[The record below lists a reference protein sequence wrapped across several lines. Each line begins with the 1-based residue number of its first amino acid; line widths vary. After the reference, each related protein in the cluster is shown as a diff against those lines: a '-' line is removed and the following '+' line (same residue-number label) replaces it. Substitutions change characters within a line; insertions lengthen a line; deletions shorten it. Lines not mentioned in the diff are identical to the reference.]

1 MEDLLLDNWCD
12 GKLEVPPV
20 KFHSHGSRADQ
31 KVPRRP
37 MNSVKAQRAQA
48 NLDSSR
54 GSCKNARQLIRAYS
68 IPLYFAGLFCISPKS
83 RYQGAFIVH
92 SSSAFVK
99 NGVQRDRK
107 PIIISRSVNKEI
119 LE

>member
-31 KVPRRP
+31 KVPEEEEEP
-37 MNSVKAQRAQA
+37 
-48 NLDSSR
+48 LDSSR